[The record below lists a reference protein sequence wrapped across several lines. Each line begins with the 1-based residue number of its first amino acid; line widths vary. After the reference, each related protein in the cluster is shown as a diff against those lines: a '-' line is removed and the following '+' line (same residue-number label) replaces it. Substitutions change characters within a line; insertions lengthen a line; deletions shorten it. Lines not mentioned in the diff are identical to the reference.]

1 MWGRGIEEV
10 GEDERDSL
18 ESCVG
23 YGELSLENDGRNGKR
38 CIYLVCDFSGQWLK
52 DSSLLCCIVIILN
65 VEGTIGYVM

>member
-10 GEDERDSL
+10 AKDERDSL

-38 CIYLVCDFSGQWLK
+38 CIYLVCDFNG
-52 DSSLLCCIVIILN
+52 
-65 VEGTIGYVM
+65 